1 MPLTDTTVRTAKAKD
16 KQYKLSDSAG
26 LYLLV
31 QPNGKKYWRLKYY
44 FAGKEKLLSIG
55 VYPVISLSEAREKSL
70 LAKKQLTNNIDPSEH
85 KKEQKLK
92 NSVNAENSFKSI
104 AIEWHNNQKHRWTFR
119 HAIYVLRRI
128 EADIF
133 PILAS
138 RPINEIKAP
147 ELLAVLRLIETRGA
161 IDIAHRVLQ
170 TCGQVFR
177 YAVATGRAERDI
189 SADLRGALKTR
200 KKENYS
206 RLEAKELPEFFSKL
220 EEYDGELQTKL
231 ALKFLL
237 LTFVRTGELRGARWE
252 EIDFEKKEWRI
263 PAERMKMRELHIV
276 PISTQSLEVLKEL
289 QIINGQKDYL
299 FPNRNKPMTF
309 ISQNTLLYAIYR
321 MGYHLRATV
330 HGFRATASTIL
341 NEHGFKPDVI
351 ERQLAHCERNKV
363 RASYNHAQYLPERRE
378 MMQWWGNYLD
388 KLIR

>member
-16 KQYKLSDSAG
+16 KQYKLSDSSG

-55 VYPVISLSEAREKSL
+55 VYPVIGLSEAREKCL

-92 NSVNAENSFKSI
+92 NLVNAENSFKSI
-104 AIEWHNNQKHRWTFR
+104 AIEWHNNQKHKWTVH

-170 TCGQVFR
+170 TCGQIFR

-231 ALKFLL
+231 AIKFLL
-237 LTFVRTGELRGARWE
+237 LTFVRTGKLRGARWE

-276 PISTQSLEVLKEL
+276 PLSTQSLDVLKEL

-309 ISQNTLLYAIYR
+309 ISENTLLYAIF
-321 MGYHLRATV
+321 V
-330 HGFRATASTIL
+330 
-341 NEHGFKPDVI
+341 E
-351 ERQLAHCERNKV
+351 
-363 RASYNHAQYLPERRE
+363 
-378 MMQWWGNYLD
+378 
-388 KLIR
+388 